1 MTNANEMAQKGFDT
15 EMKSLLKITF
25 LQSARDSMRLRTLMQ
40 CATLSVR
47 GLITMA
53 KKVGHL
59 PNCAVEEVMDK
70 VANDLL
76 CADKLGKG
84 E

>member
-1 MTNANEMAQKGFDT
+1 
-15 EMKSLLKITF
+15 
-25 LQSARDSMRLRTLMQ
+25 
-40 CATLSVR
+40 
-47 GLITMA
+47 MA

-76 CADKLGKG
+76 CADKLGNPIETKKK
-84 E
+84 

>member
-1 MTNANEMAQKGFDT
+1 
-15 EMKSLLKITF
+15 
-25 LQSARDSMRLRTLMQ
+25 
-40 CATLSVR
+40 
-47 GLITMA
+47 MA

-76 CADKLGKG
+76 RDNELKS
-84 E
+84 

>member
-1 MTNANEMAQKGFDT
+1 
-15 EMKSLLKITF
+15 
-25 LQSARDSMRLRTLMQ
+25 
-40 CATLSVR
+40 
-47 GLITMA
+47 MA

-59 PNCAVEEVMDK
+59 PNCAIKEVMDK
-70 VANDLL
+70 AANDLL